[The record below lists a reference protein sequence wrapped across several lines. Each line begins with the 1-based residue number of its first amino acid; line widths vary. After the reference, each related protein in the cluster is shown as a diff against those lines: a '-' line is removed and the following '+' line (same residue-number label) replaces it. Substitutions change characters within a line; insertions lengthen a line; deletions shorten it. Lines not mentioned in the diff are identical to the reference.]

1 MPLSGKILQKG
12 GADIVCCEHGVRQTV
27 LKLVGRV
34 ISLTSTLLRRIPEGA
49 DAGKVL
55 TARQKAEK
63 LL

>member
-12 GADIVCCEHGVRQTV
+12 GANIVCCEHGVRQTV

-34 ISLTSTLLRRIPEGA
+34 ISL
-49 DAGKVL
+49 AGKVL
-55 TARQKAEK
+55 TARRKAER